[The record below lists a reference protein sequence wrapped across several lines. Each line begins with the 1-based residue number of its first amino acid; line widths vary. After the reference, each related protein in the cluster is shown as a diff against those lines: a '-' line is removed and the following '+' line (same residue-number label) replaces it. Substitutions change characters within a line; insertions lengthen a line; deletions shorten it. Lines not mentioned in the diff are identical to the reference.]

1 MLQMTKDTTL
11 VIITM
16 AFALALVTMAATTMM
31 ALTPA
36 SALNDCQKNFGKD
49 ACRGCRT
56 STAANASQGRCVT
69 PATYYPE
76 PLRDE
81 VV

>member
-1 MLQMTKDTTL
+1 MT
-11 VIITM
+11 
-16 AFALALVTMAATTMM
+16 
-31 ALTPA
+31 LTPA